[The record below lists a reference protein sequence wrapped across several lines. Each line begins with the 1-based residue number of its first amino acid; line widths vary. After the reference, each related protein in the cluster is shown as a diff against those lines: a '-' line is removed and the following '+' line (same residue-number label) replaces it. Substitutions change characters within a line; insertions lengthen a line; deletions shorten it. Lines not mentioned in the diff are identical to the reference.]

1 MARTLTPSSSNDFK
15 AIFDVLRA
23 NSGRIVESWATSTAK
38 SAFIRGA
45 DFGDSEEI
53 RIDRLRYFFEAL
65 VDRSKDLNDKKA
77 HEMLKSAIRTEHSRT
92 MALSGLVKKQN
103 LLRDVCLYVVEHDLP
118 DIQRITAKLALDAM
132 IDRSIEGIVL
142 LHEAYGE
149 MRASLTRCLPG
160 FPEGQSTLD
169 QGLARFCRNAMDYF
183 EVDFVS
189 LFKYNPVSKELT
201 CQACSAKGLA
211 LTKDST
217 IFLDSFPIASDT
229 ILHKRTILTEGSPD
243 PSKKKK
249 VIGRLAFV
257 NTISIPLI
265 QGDDVV
271 GLFVLGDNSRQISFT
286 QGEVAVVEDLGTQL
300 SWVLQSAAMFQ
311 QLNIRTKAQKLL
323 IDTAAKLQQEI
334 ESEEIYRIVGSSMAE
349 IIPCDEFAFFVYDW
363 DRRLANPAY
372 ATGPYAS
379 QTMADR
385 DFPTDVGIAGYVAR
399 SRRAEIVWDTESD
412 PRGAKIPDTPQ
423 AHTRML
429 AVPVIGQKE
438 VLGVIELIRYPP
450 DSFTQEDLEIAT
462 LFANHASVALENAR
476 LLKELKR
483 VRDQIELH
491 MDLLTH
497 DIANYTTPIIAYF
510 DSLRTKKDLDPQ
522 VGIAVERTARQVE
535 SIMRLVEMVR
545 TISRLREPLPKQL
558 RSMDLRKAI
567 DYAVKDIQSRAHG
580 KDLEFSLNVPDGAM
594 MVLADDLLNDIFM
607 NLFYSAAMSDRKEK
621 TRLEVTA
628 EQRVERRVDSWWI
641 RVAQPNKAIP
651 NNLKGEVLRMAKTS
665 KSELTGGFGIGLAAA
680 KGIVERYN
688 GKMWV
693 SDIVQGDYTK
703 GCVFNLILPRVH

>member
-1 MARTLTPSSSNDFK
+1 MARTLTPSSSNDYK

-23 NSGRIVESWATSTAK
+23 NTGRIVENWATSTAK
-38 SAFIRGA
+38 SAYIRGA
-45 DFGDSEEI
+45 DFGDSEEV

-65 VDRSKDLNDKKA
+65 VEKSTDPNNKKA

-92 MALSGLVKKQN
+92 MALSALVKKQN

-118 DIQRITAKLALDAM
+118 DIQRVTAKLALDAM
-132 IDRSIEGIVL
+132 IDRSIEGTVL
-142 LHEAYGE
+142 LHEAYSE
-149 MRASLTRCLPG
+149 MRASIARCLPG
-160 FPEGQSTLD
+160 FPEGLSSFD

-183 EVDFVS
+183 EIDFVS
-189 LFKYNPVSKELT
+189 LFKYNSVSKELT
-201 CQACSAKGLA
+201 CQASSAKGLS
-211 LTKDST
+211 LSKDST

-229 ILHKRTILTEGSPD
+229 IAHKKTILTEGAPD
-243 PSKKKK
+243 SLKKKK
-249 VIGRLAFV
+249 IIGRLAFIH
-257 NTISIPLI
+257 TISVPLM

-271 GLFVLGDNSRQISFT
+271 GLFVLGDNSKHIPFT
-286 QGEVAVVEDLGTQL
+286 QGEVAVVDDLGTQL

-311 QLNIRTKAQKLL
+311 QLELRTKAQKLL

-334 ESEEIYRIVGSSMAE
+334 ESEEIYRIIGTSMAE
-349 IIPCDEFAFFVYDW
+349 IIPCDEFGFYVYDW
-363 DRRLANPAY
+363 EKRVGNPAF

-379 QTMADR
+379 EAMADR
-385 DFPTDVGIAGYVAR
+385 DFPVDLGIAGYVAR
-399 SRRAEIVWDTESD
+399 SRRAEIIWDTETD
-412 PRGAKIPDTPQ
+412 PRGASIPGTPQ

-462 LFANHASVALENAR
+462 LFANHASVALENAK
-476 LLKELKR
+476 LLKELRR

-510 DSLRTKKDLDPQ
+510 DSIRSMKDLDPQ
-522 VGIAVERTARQVE
+522 VMTAVEKTSRQVE
-535 SIMRLVEMVR
+535 SMMRLVEMVR
-545 TISRLREPLPKQL
+545 TMSRLREAMPKKL
-558 RSMDLRKAI
+558 RSMDLKKAI
-567 DYAVKDIQSRAHG
+567 DHAIKNTHSYAHG
-580 KDLEFSLNVPDGAM
+580 KDLEFSLKVPEGAM
-594 MVLADDLLNDIFM
+594 MVLADDMLDDIFI
-607 NLFYSAAMSDRKEK
+607 NLFYSAAMSDRNEK
-621 TRLEVTA
+621 TRLEVFA
-628 EQRVERRVDSWWI
+628 EQRAERKVDSWWI
-641 RVAQPNKAIP
+641 RVEQPNKAIP
-651 NNLKGEVLRMAKTS
+651 NHLKGEVLRMAKTS

-688 GKMWV
+688 GSMWV

>member
-1 MARTLTPSSSNDFK
+1 MSRTLAPSSSNDYK
-15 AIFDVLRA
+15 AIFDALRA
-23 NSGRIVESWATSTAK
+23 NSGRIVESWAASTAK
-38 SAFIRGA
+38 AAFTRGS
-45 DFGDSEEI
+45 DFGDSDEV
-53 RIDRLRYFFEAL
+53 RVDRLRFFFNAL
-65 VDRSKDLNDKKA
+65 VDRSTDPDNKKA
-77 HEMLKSAIRTEHSRT
+77 TEMLKSAIRTEHSRT
-92 MALSGLVKKQN
+92 MALSALVKKQN

-132 IDRSIEGIVL
+132 IDKAIEVTVL
-142 LHEAYGE
+142 LHEEYSE
-149 MRASLTRCLPG
+149 VRDSLARCLPG
-160 FPEGQSTLD
+160 FPEGQSSLD
-169 QGLARFCRNAMDYF
+169 QGLARFCRNVLDFF

-201 CQACSAKGLA
+201 CQASSAKGLA

-229 ILHKRTILTEGSPD
+229 IAHRRTIVVEGVSD

-249 VIGRLAFV
+249 VIGRLAFTHTV
-257 NTISIPLI
+257 SIPLI
-265 QGDDVV
+265 RGDEVV
-271 GLFVLGDNSRQISFT
+271 GLFVLGDSSRLIPFS

-300 SWVLQSAAMFQ
+300 SWVLRSVSVFQ
-311 QLNIRTKAQKLL
+311 QLDIRTKAQKLL

-363 DRRLANPAY
+363 ERRLANPAY
-372 ATGPYAS
+372 ATGPYVS
-379 QTMADR
+379 EIMADR
-385 DFPTDVGIAGYVAR
+385 DFPVDVGFAGYVAK
-399 SRRAEIVWDTESD
+399 SRKAEIILDTESD
-412 PRGAKIPDTPQ
+412 PRGAQIPDTPK
-423 AHTRML
+423 ARTRML

-450 DSFTQEDLEIAT
+450 DSFAQEDLEIAT
-462 LFANHASVALENAR
+462 LFANHASAALENAK
-476 LLKELKR
+476 LLKELRR

-510 DSLRTKKDLDPQ
+510 DSLRTMKDLDPQ
-522 VGIAVERTARQVE
+522 VGVAVERTARQVE
-535 SIMRLVEMVR
+535 NIMRLVEMVR
-545 TISRLREPLPKQL
+545 TISRLREPVPKQL
-558 RSMDLRKAI
+558 RSMDLKKAI
-567 DYAVKDIQSRAHG
+567 DSAVKDVKSRYHG
-580 KDLEFSLNVPDGAM
+580 KDLEFSLKIPDGAM

-607 NLFYSAAMSDRKEK
+607 NLFYSAAMADRRKK
-621 TRLEVTA
+621 IRLEVSA
-628 EQRVERRVDSWWI
+628 EERVERKVDSWWI
-641 RVAQPNKAIP
+641 KVAQADKAIP

-688 GKMWV
+688 GNMWV

-703 GCVFNLILPRVH
+703 GCVFNLLLPRVS

>member
-1 MARTLTPSSSNDFK
+1 MARTLTPSSSNDYK

-23 NSGRIVESWATSTAK
+23 NAGRIVESWATSTAK

-53 RIDRLRYFFEAL
+53 RIDRLRYFFDAL
-65 VDRSKDLNDKKA
+65 VDRSTDPNNKKA

-92 MALSGLVKKQN
+92 MALSALVKKQN

-132 IDRSIEGIVL
+132 IDRSIEGAVL
-142 LHEAYGE
+142 LHEAYWE
-149 MRASLTRCLPG
+149 MRASLARCLPG

-189 LFKYNPVSKELT
+189 LFKYTPVSKELT

-229 ILHKRTILTEGSPD
+229 ILHKRTILTEGAPDSP
-243 PSKKKK
+243 KKKK

-257 NTISIPLI
+257 HTISIPLI

-271 GLFVLGDNSRQISFT
+271 GLLVMGDNSRQISFT
-286 QGEVAVVEDLGTQL
+286 QGEVAVAEDLGTQL

-311 QLNIRTKAQKLL
+311 QLNIRTKAQRLL

-349 IIPCDEFAFFVYDW
+349 IIPCDEFAFYVFDW
-363 DRRLANPAY
+363 ERRLANPVY
-372 ATGPYAS
+372 ATGPYAGE
-379 QTMADR
+379 TMADR
-385 DFPTDVGIAGYVAR
+385 DFPVDLGIAGYVAR
-399 SRRAEIVWDTESD
+399 SRRAEIISDTESD
-412 PRGAKIPDTPQ
+412 PRGAQIPNTP
-423 AHTRML
+423 TSRTGML

-438 VLGVIELIRYPP
+438 VLGVIELTRYPP
-450 DSFTQEDLEIAT
+450 DRFTQDDLEIAT

-476 LLKELKR
+476 LLKELRR

-510 DSLRTKKDLDPQ
+510 DSLMAMKDLDPH
-522 VGIAVERTARQVE
+522 VGVTVERTARQVE
-535 SIMRLVEMVR
+535 SMMRLIEMVR

-567 DYAVKDIQSRAHG
+567 EYAVKDIQSHAHG
-580 KDLEFSLNVPDGAM
+580 KDLEFSLNIPDGAM
-594 MVLADDLLNDIFM
+594 MVLADDMLNDIFI

-621 TRLEVTA
+621 TRLDVFA
-628 EQRVERRVDSWWI
+628 EQRVERKVDSWWI

-688 GKMWV
+688 GNMWV